1 MNCNDRTVTVWLS
14 KFYLSKTLKVAVVF
28 TKTFTCSNGDSAEF
42 DYHDSQA
49 IRQIF
54 EFHSTKPSIAVREY
68 IEHISSI
75 SLNTPPY

>member
-28 TKTFTCSNGDSAEF
+28 TKTFTCFNGDSAEP

-54 EFHSTKPSIAVREY
+54 ESIKSSIAVREY

-75 SLNTPPY
+75 SLNMPPY